1 MNVEYESKI
10 TILLEHIN
18 NFRTAKNNSNSE
30 IEKRYGLPMILFQII
45 NYTIDLSDILI
56 SIKRLGFPT
65 KYSDNFEI
73 LFNYKIISKD
83 LKEDLQKLCEYRNMI
98 AHEYH
103 RLNKEEYDEIAELIP
118 SVTDFITIIEQNVK

>member
-65 KYSDNFEI
+65 KYSDNF
-73 LFNYKIISKD
+73 
-83 LKEDLQKLCEYRNMI
+83 
-98 AHEYH
+98 
-103 RLNKEEYDEIAELIP
+103 
-118 SVTDFITIIEQNVK
+118 